1 MTYVSGTTIN
11 AESTLTFDGL
21 SLRNGPGD
29 WYSNSIHMMS
39 NVYAEDSL
47 IIGDVAEADTI
58 ADISFKVMSATNLVL
73 GDGDNTFQG
82 TVAFN
87 GDLILK
93 EDTNIRLDHTLAA
106 NQSSGI
112 ILPGIGTGTVVVNNV
127 YYLNSSSAWT
137 LTDAD
142 ADTSAT
148 NLIAYANSSG
158 TGSANRMVL
167 QGIVFDLAHGFAVGA
182 PIYLSNTPG
191 ALTVTVPSATADIAR
206 VVGYAI
212 TADEI
217 YFKPDNTWVK
227 IA

>member
-1 MTYVSGTTIN
+1 MSEIN
-11 AESTLTFDGL
+11 LQ
-21 SLRNGPGD
+21 
-29 WYSNSIHMMS
+29 
-39 NVYAEDSL
+39 
-47 IIGDVAEADTI
+47 
-58 ADISFKVMSATNLVL
+58 L
-73 GDGDNTFQG
+73 GDGENIFRG
-82 TVAFN
+82 TTEFTK
-87 GDLILK
+87 DIILTG
-93 EDTNIRLDHTLAA
+93 DTNIRLDTSIAA

-112 ILPGIGTGTVVVNNV
+112 ILPSIGTGSVTVNNV

-158 TGSANRMVL
+158 TGNANRMVL

-191 ALTVTVPSATADIAR
+191 ALTTTVPSATADIAR